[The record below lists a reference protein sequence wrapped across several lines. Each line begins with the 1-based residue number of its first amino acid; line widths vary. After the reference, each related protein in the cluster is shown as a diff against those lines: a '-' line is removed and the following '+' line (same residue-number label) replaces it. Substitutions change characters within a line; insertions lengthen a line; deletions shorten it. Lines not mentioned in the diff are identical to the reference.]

1 MKNWIRIFLV
11 CFALVGGTAFFV
23 YQSLNQ
29 FNNAFDSLSAST
41 FAIAK
46 IPPISFFNKTNKEQ
60 IPTSSP
66 ETISTTATSTDV
78 SISTSATST
87 FVTST
92 DISTTA
98 TSTDLKLSFVFPKKN
113 SKVYIGC
120 AYQLSFQSSTPI
132 HLLEIALIDDG
143 TNETVEPIASGL
155 ARENKIEPNSQSLD
169 WKVGVVWPGKY
180 YIKVSN
186 INGVEL
192 ENYSKSFTISR
203 LPKGISVDEK
213 EKICKESNG
222 SLNLLDKS

>member
-1 MKNWIRIFLV
+1 MKNWIRIFLISFV
-11 CFALVGGTAFFV
+11 LVGGAAFFV
-23 YQSLNQ
+23 YHSLNQ
-29 FNNAFDSLSAST
+29 FNNTLDNLSASS
-41 FAIAK
+41 FAIAN
-46 IPPISFFNKTNKEQ
+46 IPPVLFSDKTNKEQ

-186 INGVEL
+186 INGVDL
-192 ENYSKSFTISR
+192 KKYSKVFTISKMR
-203 LPKGISVDEK
+203 KGISVNER
-213 EKICKESNG
+213 EKICKESN
-222 SLNLLDKS
+222 SSF